1 MPTIRTKTVLLAAC
15 LSSFLAACSGYKP
28 PAPSP
33 LQANPATT
41 PVATRW
47 SAKLARELQFPL
59 QIASQGEQVLVA
71 DGGGLVQDLSA
82 STGADQWS
90 FQAGKPL
97 SAGVGFDGNTAAVV
111 TQDAQ
116 LLVFRSS
123 GIVWRT
129 TLQSPTYT
137 APLVSG
143 GRVFVLGSDQS
154 ITAFDG
160 GNGYKLYQHKAGL
173 PVGSLE

>member
-47 SAKLARELQFPL
+47 SAKLAHELQFPL

-71 DGGGLVQDLSA
+71 DGGGLRGRSGLGDEQPPALCTADHHPALAAAHVAVLDHRVPERDEVKV
-82 STGADQWS
+82 TGRL
-90 FQAGKPL
+90 K
-97 SAGVGFDGNTAAVV
+97 
-111 TQDAQ
+111 
-116 LLVFRSS
+116 
-123 GIVWRT
+123 
-129 TLQSPTYT
+129 
-137 APLVSG
+137 
-143 GRVFVLGSDQS
+143 
-154 ITAFDG
+154 
-160 GNGYKLYQHKAGL
+160 
-173 PVGSLE
+173 